1 MNTKK
6 LEVALTMSKDLFHG
20 SMIFEVRAR
29 KFLRS
34 RWALSTIVTT
44 LIILV
49 ISVLL
54 AASVVYLAINVTG
67 THSQEENLVILKR
80 HVWYNNDG
88 TSEAAVLIVNSGG
101 RDVVIQKVNVRGQTL
116 TWSASFYYKGSFS
129 LSDMNYIGN
138 LAEGSFTPISDG
150 FGSFERFIAA
160 QGPLTLSS
168 GESMLFYVINP
179 DSITVNDIG
188 TTVGINIY
196 TSQAVYYKEANV
208 ETPINAG
215 GS

>member
-1 MNTKK
+1 M
-6 LEVALTMSKDLFHG
+6 
-20 SMIFEVRAR
+20 
-29 KFLRS
+29 S
-34 RWALSTIVTT
+34 RWALSTVVTT

-67 THSQEENLVILKR
+67 THSQEENIVILKR

-116 TWSASFYYKGSFS
+116 AWSSSFYYKGSFS

-138 LAEGSFTPISDG
+138 LVEGSFTPISDG

-160 QGPLTLSS
+160 EGPLTLPS

-208 ETPINAG
+208 ETPII
-215 GS
+215 

>member
-1 MNTKK
+1 
-6 LEVALTMSKDLFHG
+6 
-20 SMIFEVRAR
+20 
-29 KFLRS
+29 
-34 RWALSTIVTT
+34 VTT

-80 HVWYNNDG
+80 HVWYNDG

-116 TWSASFYYKGSFS
+116 TWSTSFYYKGSFS

-138 LAEGSFTPISDG
+138 LVEGSFTPISDG